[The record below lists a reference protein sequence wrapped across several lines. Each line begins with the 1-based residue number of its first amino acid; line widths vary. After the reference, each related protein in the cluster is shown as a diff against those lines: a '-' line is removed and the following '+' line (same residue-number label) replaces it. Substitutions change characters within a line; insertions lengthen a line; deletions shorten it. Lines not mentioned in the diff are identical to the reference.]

1 MKKFLKKSLSLS
13 LCAMTLLGV
22 ACTPT
27 QGGQNGGNDDVNYT
41 NIVLADK
48 GNTDYKIVIPEQA
61 TSYETFAASELQT
74 LFEEATGA
82 YLPIV
87 KDSEIEFTSQSKII
101 SISDTTM
108 EESLNLDLPYEK
120 FGRTGVRAITKG
132 NALYLTGAEEAG
144 SLFAVYDLLSILFDY
159 EYYEVDVYK
168 IGKESKVMLPA
179 LDWTNIPDFDER
191 CFGDYL
197 QYENSG
203 VGSVYHAWR
212 QRYEIVGSNTA
223 LGGHTNQ
230 VIINP
235 STYLAEHPDWF
246 YPKGQSDPSAIK
258 QLCLT
263 NDEMRAEYTRRVIQY
278 LDEQPTTTKISL
290 TQDDYNVWCDC
301 ATCTAAMTKYGTNG
315 SPANMGA
322 VTQTLFINQV
332 VTDVE
337 AWLAENYP
345 GRNVDY
351 WVYAYH
357 QTVTAPAHK
366 NEQGVYVPNGSEDG
380 DYSMVVHPKV
390 VVRYADIYANRTKS
404 FEDNTPVKEN
414 ILAWQALS
422 SNLGIYEYGQDAYR
436 VCMPYDG
443 MHVHADNLRFAYGC
457 GFKKYFVQG
466 NYNTRSSGFY
476 NLRMYVMAKLM
487 WDTTL
492 DANKLAEDYIK
503 NVYGEASP
511 YMMEL
516 YNAERDRMAYLRV
529 NYNYGA
535 MCLTDYVKSNY
546 WPRPVLVRY
555 QELINQAYDAIE
567 YLKYVDME
575 KYEKTYRDIKV
586 EEFFITYTTLS
597 LYRMYYSEEEKIAMI
612 DQFEADAAKYR
623 FTNYHESRPM
633 SEVIASWRK

>member
-1 MKKFLKKSLSLS
+1 MMKNFFKKSLSVS
-13 LCAMTLLGV
+13 LCAITLLAS
-22 ACTPT
+22 ACTLPWQDDGPT
-27 QGGQNGGNDDVNYT
+27 GNNEVEFT
-41 NIVLADK
+41 KVVLADK
-48 GNTDYKIVIPEQA
+48 GKTDYKIVIPDQA
-61 TSYETFAASELQT
+61 TQYETFAASELQN

-82 YLPIV
+82 YMPIV
-87 KDSEIEFTSQSKII
+87 KDSEIEYTSESKII

-108 EESLNLDLPYEK
+108 EESLNLDLPFEK
-120 FGRTGVRAITKG
+120 FGRTGVRAVTKD
-132 NALYLTGAEEAG
+132 NALFLTGAEEAG
-144 SLFAVYDLLSILFDY
+144 SLFAVYDLLSMLFDY
-159 EYYEVDVYK
+159 EYYELDVYK
-168 IGKESKVMLPA
+168 INKENRVLLPS

-203 VGSVYHAWR
+203 IGSTYHAWR

-235 STYLAEHPDWF
+235 TKYLAEHPDWF
-246 YPKGQSDPSAIK
+246 YPKGQTEPEQIK

-263 NDEMRAEYTRRVIQY
+263 NDEMRAEYTKNVINY
-278 LDEQPTTTKISL
+278 LDSQPTTTKISL

-301 ATCTAAMTKYGTNG
+301 TTCKAAMNKYGTNL
-315 SPANMGA
+315 GA

-337 AWLAENYP
+337 EWLAEAYP
-345 GRNVDY
+345 GRQVDY

-390 VVRYADIYANRTKS
+390 VVRYADIYANRTKN
-404 FEDNTPVKEN
+404 FEENTSVKEN

-422 SNLGIYEYGQDAYR
+422 NNVGIYEYGQDAYR

-443 MHVHADNLRFAYGC
+443 MHVHADNLRFAHKL

-503 NVYGEASP
+503 NVYGEAST

-516 YNAERDRMAYLRV
+516 YNAERDRMAYLRK

-535 MCLTDYVKSNY
+535 MCLTDYVKTNY

-555 QELINQAYDAIE
+555 QELINKAYDAIE

-586 EEFFITYTTLS
+586 EEFFVTYTTLS
-597 LYRMYYSEEEKIAMI
+597 LYRMYYSEEGKTEMI
-612 DQFEADAAKYR
+612 DKFEADAAKYR
-623 FTNYHESRPM
+623 FTNYHESKPM
-633 SEVIASWRK
+633 SEAIASGRK